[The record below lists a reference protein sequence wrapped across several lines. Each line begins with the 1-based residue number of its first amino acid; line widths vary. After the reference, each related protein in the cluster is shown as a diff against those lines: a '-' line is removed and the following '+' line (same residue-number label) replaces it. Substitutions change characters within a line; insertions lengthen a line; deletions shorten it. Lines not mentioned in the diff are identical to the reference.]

1 MRHFAE
7 IDFEMIIWHLLH
19 DARLKKMGS
28 QNGSSLFFRN
38 PLQDCVNCFVTPLW
52 HEYKHTHTYTHTHTH
67 THSGQTTQV
76 FPDPNDPNTFSQ
88 WKWLNVKIA
97 SGGWS
102 SDTKHVLKTLVVM
115 SWQQYVIWHTNTSY
129 DTFNC
134 VVKKMSHKCQLKAF
148 EVNKG
153 LWNLLS
159 QMIPLL
165 INIISNAHCF
175 ENIFTH

>member
-1 MRHFAE
+1 MLRPISSRVIAQFVKLRVHNCK
-7 IDFEMIIWHLLH
+7 ILSDFWQWGRWFESNKRKFWYEQRQRRSKRRIEKWYII
-19 DARLKKMGS
+19 S
-28 QNGSSLFFRN
+28 N
-38 PLQDCVNCFVTPLW
+38 
-52 HEYKHTHTYTHTHTH
+52 E
-67 THSGQTTQV
+67 
-76 FPDPNDPNTFSQ
+76 
-88 WKWLNVKIA
+88 KIA

-102 SDTKHVLKTLVVM
+102 SDTKHVQKTLVVM
-115 SWQQYVIWHTNTSY
+115 SWQQYVIWHINTSY

-175 ENIFTH
+175 ESVFTH